1 MKPKILACFLACT
14 VMAFGQSERDIV
26 KRIDS
31 INSKAISHYSNQ
43 QILDSFKE
51 FNKAKKLSDSIDDD
65 YGSSPKSGFLPF

>member
-1 MKPKILACFLACT
+1 
-14 VMAFGQSERDIV
+14 MAFGQSERDIV